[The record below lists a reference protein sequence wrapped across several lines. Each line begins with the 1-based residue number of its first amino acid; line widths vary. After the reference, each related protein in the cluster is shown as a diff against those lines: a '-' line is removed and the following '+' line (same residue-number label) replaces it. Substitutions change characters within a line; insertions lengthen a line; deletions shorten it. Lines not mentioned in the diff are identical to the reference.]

1 MAIQVTI
8 DQGIRY
14 IEVHGPMTNS
24 SLSMDFR
31 EFWQSDAYDNTLH
44 ELYDFSHSQV
54 TDDLDGD
61 GLQALAELN
70 LQFNSNAPRV
80 KIAVL
85 AQGSLIQGLSRQ
97 TLAYMDHRFESDRIK
112 LFKSKQ
118 EAVTWLTEP
127 S

>member
-14 IEVHGPMTNS
+14 IEVRGPMTNT
-24 SLSMDFR
+24 SLIEDFG
-31 EFWQSDAYDNTLH
+31 EFWRSDAYDNTLH

-70 LQFNSNAPRV
+70 LQINGDAPRV
-80 KIAVL
+80 KIAII
-85 AQGSLIQGLSRQ
+85 AEGPLIQGLSRQ
-97 TLAYMDHRFESDRIK
+97 TIAYMDHRFESDRIK
-112 LFKSKQ
+112 LFRSKQ
-118 EAVTWLTEP
+118 DAVTWLKELT
-127 S
+127 